1 MLQVS
6 RVEVECLEADQDLN
20 ADQNYVL
27 RGRSETIVSGN
38 PVKEIGD
45 LCIDAVFVC
54 ISTPVPPACHP
65 NQGVAQV

>member
-1 MLQVS
+1 M
-6 RVEVECLEADQDLN
+6 EVECLEADQDLN

-27 RGRSETIVSGN
+27 RGWSETIVSGN

-45 LCIDAVFVC
+45 LCIDAVFVWRGA
-54 ISTPVPPACHP
+54 PLPKAGHP